1 MPFKKYLFIRSSSR
15 CMPYIQSNELH
26 VHSVIMNCKEA
37 NEYPYP
43 EPMHVAINFF
53 LSDAS

>member
-26 VHSVIMNCKEA
+26 VHSVIMNCEEA
-37 NEYPYP
+37 IEYPYP